1 MLVMLAM
8 ESVGGSGWRR
18 WPACP
23 GLASKLER
31 VNLNLFCFQKLF

>member
-23 GLASKLER
+23 GLASKLD
-31 VNLNLFCFQKLF
+31 VSI